1 MANTNYVH
9 DIGELE
15 AIFIYQ
21 IENENK
27 MPIYQIDVYSTVFV
41 RFFSISR
48 PSFAHFNFES
58 SAKKGQYNFK
68 DCFEYIINSVPV
80 WGFVYTYVFCSSF
93 ERHQTRKLDNT
104 SNDH

>member
-27 MPIYQIDVYSTVFV
+27 MPIYQIDVYLTVFV
-41 RFFSISR
+41 RFFPFLGHVLRISISKVQQ
-48 PSFAHFNFES
+48 
-58 SAKKGQYNFK
+58 KKRTIQFQ
-68 DCFEYIINSVPV
+68 
-80 WGFVYTYVFCSSF
+80 
-93 ERHQTRKLDNT
+93 RLL
-104 SNDH
+104 